1 MSFDELK
8 KYGSMEKAFEVGKI
22 KSRAEAEKDCYEY
35 DDCRKCPKYVSE
47 DCFETLI
54 GEKKWNNHM

>member
-8 KYGSMEKAFEVGKI
+8 KYGSMEKAFEAGKA
-22 KSRAEAEKDCYEY
+22 KTRAEAEKDCYEY
-35 DDCRKCPKYVSE
+35 DDCRKCPKYISE

-54 GEKKWNNHM
+54 GG